1 MGSTGAAAARAAST
15 AHASALIMQGR
26 NMRELSAKRSL
37 HSRHISAFDRT
48 AAPGLSFLAPDALR
62 ATLPARMSDLLPSRP
77 RHVGQRRTVAIISG
91 QYNGE
96 FVKGLTDHAIRELN
110 AISASIQTLHF
121 EVPGAFEIPL
131 AAQRI
136 ASRKDVDAVIA
147 LGVIIEGETEHAA
160 LIGRTV
166 TDSLQQIALAN
177 DVPVIHEVLLVKN
190 AEQARKRCIED
201 EINRGTEAA
210 RVAIR
215 MIQVLQEIGSTKR

>member
-1 MGSTGAAAARAAST
+1 M
-15 AHASALIMQGR
+15 
-26 NMRELSAKRSL
+26 
-37 HSRHISAFDRT
+37 
-48 AAPGLSFLAPDALR
+48 
-62 ATLPARMSDLLPSRP
+62 PSRP
-77 RHVGQRRTVAIISG
+77 RHVGQRRNVAIISG
-91 QYNGE
+91 QYNAE
-96 FVKGLTDHAIRELN
+96 FVKGLTDHAIRELG

-131 AAQRI
+131 ATQRI
-136 ASRKDVDAVIA
+136 AARKDIDAVIA

-160 LIGRTV
+160 LIARTV

-177 DVPVIHEVLLVKN
+177 DLPVIHEVLLVKN
-190 AEQARKRCIED
+190 AEQARKRCLDD